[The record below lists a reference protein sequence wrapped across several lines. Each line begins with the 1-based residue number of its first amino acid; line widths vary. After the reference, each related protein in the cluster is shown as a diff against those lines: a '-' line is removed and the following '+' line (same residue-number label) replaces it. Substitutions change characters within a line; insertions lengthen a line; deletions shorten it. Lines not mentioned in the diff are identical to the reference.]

1 MTSTIERPTGAE
13 AAEPGAEPTSKLAAG
28 LAGLLASGVALAVA
42 ELLSGLTRDV
52 PSLVIAVGT
61 WIVDNGFQELDNW
74 ARETFGTGQKSA
86 LVTDTVVT
94 TLVLGVVTGIA
105 SRRRA
110 AAGVVVF
117 GGFAVVGSL
126 AGMRDPQATD
136 AGAWIAGVLS
146 GAAGIAT
153 LLILLRLAERRS
165 PARNDLS
172 PLGTTVS
179 ERRWFLGAA
188 GGAAFV
194 AIFGSR
200 LGKVLRSRRDVE
212 EARTTLA
219 ATLPAEDPTVALTS
233 LQTFDEVPGLSP
245 FITPNDDFY
254 RIDTALSTPLVD
266 PTGWTLRVRGLVDDP
281 YEITFD
287 ELLDLPTF
295 DAPVTLSC
303 VSNEVGGNLVGNAIW
318 TGVPLTEIL
327 DRAGVADDAT
337 QIVGRSVDGWTAGFP
352 TEVAYD
358 GRTAM
363 VAFAMN
369 GEPLPVAH
377 GFPARLVVAGLYGY
391 VSATKWLKEIELTRW
406 EDFDGYWIPRG
417 WAKEGPVKT
426 QSRIDVP
433 RGGARVPPGPTAV
446 AGIAWAPTRSIV
458 GVEVRIDEGP
468 WQPTDLSEELASTS
482 WRQWLYT
489 WDATPG
495 EHRIQVRATDGTG
508 FTQTERR
515 VSPRPDGAEGWDEHM
530 VRVEEA

>member
-1 MTSTIERPTGAE
+1 MTSTIERPTAE
-13 AAEPGAEPTSKLAAG
+13 TTGPRPEPVSRLAAA
-28 LAGLLASGVALAVA
+28 LAGLLAAGVALAVT
-42 ELLSGLTRDV
+42 ELLSGITRDI
-52 PSLVIAVGT
+52 PSLVIAVGN
-61 WIVDNGFQELDNW
+61 WVVDNGFQSLDNW
-74 ARETFGTGQKSA
+74 ARETFGTGQKSV
-86 LVTDTVVT
+86 LVTGTVVT

-105 SRRRA
+105 SRRRP

-117 GGFAVVGSL
+117 GGFAVAGAL

-136 AGAWIAGVLS
+136 AGAWF
-146 GAAGIAT
+146 AGILAGLAGIVT
-153 LLILLRLAERRS
+153 LVVLLRLAERRS
-165 PARNDLS
+165 QTRDDLS

-188 GGAAFV
+188 AGAAFV
-194 AIFGSR
+194 AVFGSR
-200 LGKVLRSRRDVE
+200 LGKVLRNRRDVE
-212 EARTTLA
+212 GARTEVA
-219 ATLPAEDPTVALTS
+219 ATLPAEDPTAALAS
-233 LQTFDEVPGLSP
+233 LDTLDEVPGISA

-266 PTGWTLRVRGLVDDP
+266 PAGWTLRVRGLVDNP

-287 ELLDLPTF
+287 ELLDMPMIE
-295 DAPVTLSC
+295 APVTLSC

-352 TEVAYD
+352 TEVASD

-391 VSATKWLKEIELTRW
+391 VSATKWLREIELTRW

-417 WAKEGPVKT
+417 WAKEGPIKT

-433 RGGARVPPGPTAV
+433 RGGARLTPGPSPV

-458 GVEVRIDEGP
+458 AVEVSIDEGA
-468 WQPTDLSEELASTS
+468 WQPTQLSEELSSSS

-495 EHRIQVRATDGTG
+495 EHRIRVRATDGTG
-508 FTQTERR
+508 FTQTEAR
-515 VSPRPDGAEGWDEHM
+515 VSPRPDGAEGWDEHT
-530 VRVEEA
+530 VRVDEA